1 MTEQKEYP
9 DVMTLEEAARYVR
22 LAQRTVY
29 GLAQRGEIPCAK
41 LSTRWRF
48 SKAALD
54 SWLAGR
60 AVAPARGGKKR

>member
-1 MTEQKEYP
+1 MADQKEYP
-9 DVMTLEEAARYVR
+9 DVMKISEAAAYVR
-22 LAQRTVY
+22 LATRTMY

-54 SWLAGR
+54 TWLAGR
-60 AVAPARGGKKR
+60 AVAPARGGKIR